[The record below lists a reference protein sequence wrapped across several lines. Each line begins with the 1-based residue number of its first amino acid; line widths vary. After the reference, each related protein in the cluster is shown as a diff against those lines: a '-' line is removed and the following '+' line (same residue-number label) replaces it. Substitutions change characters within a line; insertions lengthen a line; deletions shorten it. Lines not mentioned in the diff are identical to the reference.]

1 MHDIQAITGD
11 NQFAIGQKAAL
22 ERLVGVVEA
31 AMGALDDHLTV
42 SLDCSN
48 AFNTLKRQTVI
59 DTLQQWNPELAQIT
73 GPWLLHPAKYHYT
86 PQEGASHTYT

>member
-1 MHDIQAITGD
+1 MQDIQAITGD
-11 NQFAIGQKAAL
+11 SQFAIGQKAAL

-31 AMGALDDHLTV
+31 AMSTLEDHITV

-59 DTLQQWNPELAQIT
+59 DTLQQWNPDLAQIT
-73 GPWLLHPAKYHYT
+73 GPWLLQPARYHYA
-86 PQEGASHTYT
+86 PQEGASY